1 MQSKIEV
8 DKEDLYTLQIS
19 CRQEI
24 RAGKAKRGIKV
35 EKIITD
41 LKKLEEKNKG
51 KNEKETSTD
60 LQKPNVE
67 VKQCLCFSICYLG
80 WS

>member
-8 DKEDLYTLQIS
+8 DKEDLYTLKIS

-24 RAGKAKRGIKV
+24 KAGKAKRGIKV

-41 LKKLEEKNKG
+41 FKKTRREKQRK
-51 KNEKETSTD
+51 K
-60 LQKPNVE
+60 
-67 VKQCLCFSICYLG
+67 
-80 WS
+80 